1 MKIMIRLV
9 AVVAVLMCS
18 CGMFAHDEES
28 DGCWYVGVEG
38 GMALSTKMDFAPD
51 YSKAPGNVD
60 FKYPTY
66 QNPNFWRA
74 NMGSAPMA
82 GAKVG
87 YFIDP
92 QFALELGYTFRGNF
106 EFNRAASL
114 PTGTWYTEATNTG
127 VHAIDSHAIMLN
139 ARFFPCLDWG
149 RVKPFVNVGGGLAIN
164 QVGHVVE
171 KTLSDSNPSPMYDE
185 SSKKNTPSFA
195 WQAGFG
201 FDYIFCK
208 HVFLTVAYRFVDI
221 GKIKSGN
228 RIEVSTY
235 DESQVGAS
243 ITPLL
248 QKNAFVNEVYVGLNY
263 QF

>member
-1 MKIMIRLV
+1 MKINKIFV
-9 AVVAVLMCS
+9 ASSLLMGAC
-18 CGMFAHDEES
+18 MVQAHDEAS
-28 DGCWYVGVEG
+28 VGCWYAGIEG
-38 GMALSTKMDFAPD
+38 GMALSTTMNFAPD
-51 YSKAPGNVD
+51 YRNAPHGVD

-66 QNPNFWRA
+66 QDPDFWKA

-92 QFALELGYTFRGNF
+92 QCALELEYCFRGNF

-114 PTGTWYTEATNTG
+114 PTGSFYTEAVNTEA
-127 VHAIDSHAIMLN
+127 HAIHSNAIMLN
-139 ARFFPCLDWG
+139 ARFFPEFDWG
-149 RVKPFVNVGGGLAIN
+149 RVKPFMNVGGGLSVNHISK
-164 QVGHVVE
+164 VTE
-171 KTLSDSNPSPMYDE
+171 TSLSSQNPAPIVDE
-185 SSKKNTPSFA
+185 SDKKTTPSFA

-201 FDYIFCK
+201 FDYLFC
-208 HVFLTVAYRFVDI
+208 HGTFLTVGYRFVDI

-228 RIEVSTY
+228 RITY
-235 DESQVGAS
+235 SIDEAQIGAS

-248 QKNAFVNEVYVGLNY
+248 QKNAFVNEVYVALNY